1 MVHTHTPVASFVGRI
16 AAKIA
21 GVPHIVYTAHGF
33 HFHEYGS
40 KFRNFLYFRLEKFA
54 GHFTDVLITIN
65 EDDYKIAKE
74 KNIIPNGRV
83 VYIKGVGVD
92 TEKLD
97 PQKFSFALK
106 MEYRSKLGLNESDF
120 LVIAVAELIKRKNL
134 KDIILAIKLVN
145 DRKYLAKL
153 LIAGDGIM
161 EQQLKNF
168 VLENNLKNS
177 VFFLGRRSDVPELLC
192 ISDVLA
198 ITSLHEGLPRAVM
211 EAMAMEKPVVAYN
224 IRGVRDLV
232 VDGETGFL
240 VKFGDINALA
250 DKIIFLMEHP
260 NIAKA
265 MGKEGRKRIEEN
277 FSLDIILK
285 EMKEL
290 YNDILL
296 G

>member
-1 MVHTHTPVASFVGRI
+1 
-16 AAKIA
+16 
-21 GVPHIVYTAHGF
+21 
-33 HFHEYGS
+33 
-40 KFRNFLYFRLEKFA
+40 
-54 GHFTDVLITIN
+54 
-65 EDDYKIAKE
+65 
-74 KNIIPNGRV
+74 
-83 VYIKGVGVD
+83 
-92 TEKLD
+92 
-97 PQKFSFALK
+97 
-106 MEYRSKLGLNESDF
+106 